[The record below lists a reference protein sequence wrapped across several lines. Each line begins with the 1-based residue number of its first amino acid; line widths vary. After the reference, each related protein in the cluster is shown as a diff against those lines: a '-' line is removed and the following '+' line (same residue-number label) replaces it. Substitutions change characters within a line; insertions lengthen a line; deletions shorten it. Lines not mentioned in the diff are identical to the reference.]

1 MEGFDWDPKKAA
13 TNLRD
18 HKVDFADAAVSL
30 SDPMALT
37 IDDPDAVDE
46 QRFITVAMDPQ
57 ARLLLTVHAQDEELT
72 RIVSS
77 RKASPGEQKQY
88 EAQ

>member
-1 MEGFDWDPKKAA
+1 
-13 TNLRD
+13 
-18 HKVDFADAAVSL
+18 
-30 SDPMALT
+30 MALT

-57 ARLLLTVHAQDEELT
+57 DRLLLTVHAQDEELT

-77 RKASPGEQKQY
+77 RKASPGERKRY